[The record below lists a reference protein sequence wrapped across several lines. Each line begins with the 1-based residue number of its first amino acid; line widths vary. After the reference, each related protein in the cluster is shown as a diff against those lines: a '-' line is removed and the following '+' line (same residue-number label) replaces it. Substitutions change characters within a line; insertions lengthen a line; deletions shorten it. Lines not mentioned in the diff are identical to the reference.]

1 MKINLHPT
9 AYSAKFKSLLESEA
23 EYIVAFG
30 GRGGGKTYHIELKLL
45 LKSFDQNYCKI
56 VYVNKVFK
64 NIRDAQYS
72 SLKKVA
78 KNLGLYEYFRFYDGD
93 YRIQNKVTGN
103 WFIPKG
109 MDDSENTKALDDP
122 TIVWWDEITNGTQDD
137 FFALNNLLRTPNA
150 KLQFIAS
157 FNPVNDEHWIRH
169 MFFDKFDKYAPN
181 KELFD
186 DIFVHHSTFQDNE
199 FINRIQYA
207 KKLKLQIVKGEA
219 SLECD
224 YYGRWGNI
232 KKDNLFIFNFN
243 RERHTDENVSLTDTE
258 YIEVSIDFNVEPM
271 TAIVAQK
278 DYYYR
283 WLRFVKEYR
292 IAPGDVFVLC
302 EKIKQ
307 EFDTNRLIITG
318 DSSGWGRSYM
328 TRGHKTAYQIIK
340 EELDLE
346 DWQIKTPHGKPRGYI
361 QEKRR
366 LANYILGLHPDIK
379 FGNLPYLFN
388 DFESVETKEKGEMDK
403 GKDKT
408 KSHLI
413 DAFCDY
419 LFTFW
424 REWDYDFTKGESQ
437 SETA

>member
-9 AYSAKFKSLLESEA
+9 AYSKHFKGLLDTEA
-23 EYIVAFG
+23 EYVVAYG

-45 LKSFDQNYCKI
+45 LKSFDPNYCKI
-56 VYVNKVFK
+56 VYVNKVFRD
-64 NIRDAQYS
+64 IRDAQYS
-72 SLKKVA
+72 SFKEVAEATGLK
-78 KNLGLYEYFRFYDGD
+78 EYFRFYDGD
-93 YRIQNKVTGN
+93 YRIFNKVSGN

-109 MDDSENTKALDDP
+109 MDNSENTKALSNP
-122 TIVWWDEITNGTQDD
+122 TIVWWDEITNGSQDD
-137 FFALNNLLRTPNA
+137 FFALNNLLRIPKA

-157 FNPVNDEHWIRH
+157 FNPVNEEHWVRH
-169 MFFDKFDKYAPN
+169 LFFHKLDKYAPN
-181 KELFD
+181 TELFD
-186 DIFVHHSTFQDNE
+186 DIFLHHSTFQDNE
-199 FINRIQYA
+199 FIDRIKYA

-224 YYGRWGNI
+224 YYGRWGNL

-243 RERHTDENVSLTDTE
+243 RNRHTDESIQIVDTE
-258 YIEVSIDFNVEPM
+258 YIEISIDFNVEPM
-271 TAIVAQK
+271 TAIVAQR
-278 DYYYR
+278 DYYMR
-283 WLRFVKEYR
+283 WIRFVAEYR

-302 EKIKQ
+302 EKIKADY
-307 EFDTNRLIITG
+307 DTDRVIITG

-340 EELDLE
+340 EELNLD
-346 DWQIKTPHGKPRGYI
+346 DWQIKTPKGKPKGYI

-379 FGNLPYLFN
+379 FGNLPFLFN
-388 DFESVETKEKGEMDK
+388 DFESVETTEKGEMNK
-403 GKDKT
+403 GKDST

-419 LFTFW
+419 LYTFCKD
-424 REWDYDFTKGESQ
+424 WDYDWSKGESQ
-437 SETA
+437 KQNE